1 MAGKMTSGGGRLGV
15 RARRLED
22 LIGRHLDSLA

>member
-1 MAGKMTSGGGRLGV
+1 VAGKMTSGGGRLGV
-15 RARRLED
+15 SAWHLEV

>member
-1 MAGKMTSGGGRLGV
+1 VAGKMTSGGGRLGV
-15 RARRLED
+15 SAWRLEV